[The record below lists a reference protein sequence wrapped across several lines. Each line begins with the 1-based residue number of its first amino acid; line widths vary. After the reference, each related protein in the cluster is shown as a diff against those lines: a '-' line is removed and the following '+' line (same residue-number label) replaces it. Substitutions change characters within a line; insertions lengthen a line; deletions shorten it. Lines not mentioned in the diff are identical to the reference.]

1 MTHGGLYGKIF
12 IAQWKQKMNRLYKS
26 GRFWDGNDAGVE
38 TDQWII
44 QKYFLYLLVQELSHW
59 QNAKYK
65 RKKGR
70 KFFGFYLESL

>member
-26 GRFWDGNDAGVE
+26 GRFWDGNDAGAG
-38 TDQWII
+38 TDQ
-44 QKYFLYLLVQELSHW
+44 W